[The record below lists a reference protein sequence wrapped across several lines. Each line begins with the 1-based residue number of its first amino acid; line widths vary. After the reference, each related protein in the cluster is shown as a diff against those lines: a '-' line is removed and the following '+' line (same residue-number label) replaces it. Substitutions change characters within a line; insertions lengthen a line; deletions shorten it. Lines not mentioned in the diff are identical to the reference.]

1 MKKEISETCKYF
13 ESGDKMSAYGEPECL
28 KCACYDCKYRKSLF
42 KESHKDCEVADCGNC
57 SPELPLDF
65 AEEYE
70 HIGISKCACKV
81 SENTII
87 E

>member
-28 KCACYDCKYRKSLF
+28 KCAC
-42 KESHKDCEVADCGNC
+42 
-57 SPELPLDF
+57 
-65 AEEYE
+65 
-70 HIGISKCACKV
+70 KV
-81 SENTII
+81 SENTIT